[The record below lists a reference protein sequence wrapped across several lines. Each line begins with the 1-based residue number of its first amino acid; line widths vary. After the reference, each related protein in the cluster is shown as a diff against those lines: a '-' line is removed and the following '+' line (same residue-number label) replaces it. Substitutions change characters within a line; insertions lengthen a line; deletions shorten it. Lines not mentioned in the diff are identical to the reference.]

1 VLTAGGAE
9 IAAGAL
15 AMGLG
20 GYLAARGDAEHYRS
34 ELLREQRETIEVPDQ
49 ERAEVATI
57 LRDYGISEDAIRP
70 VVDDLAR
77 DRGRWVRFMM
87 RFELGLEPPDPKREL
102 SSAVTIGLS
111 YVAGG
116 VIPLWPYL
124 VFPQQHTALAV
135 SSVVTLSALALF
147 GALKARFTG
156 APMLRSAVQT
166 LVVGGLAAAA
176 AFGLARL
183 IA

>member
-1 VLTAGGAE
+1 
-9 IAAGAL
+9 
-15 AMGLG
+15 MGLG
-20 GYLAARGDAEHYRS
+20 GYLAARGDAEHYRA
-34 ELLREQRETIEVPDQ
+34 ELAREQRETIEVPDE
-49 ERAEVATI
+49 ERAEVAAI
-57 LRDYGISEDAIRP
+57 LRDYGISEDAITP

-77 DRGRWVRFMM
+77 DRGRWVKFMM
-87 RFELGLEPPDPKREL
+87 RFELGLEAPDPKREL

-124 VFPQQHTALAV
+124 VFATQKTALTA
-135 SSVVTLSALALF
+135 SSIVTLSALALF

-156 APMLRSAVQT
+156 APMLRSALQT
-166 LVVGGLAAAA
+166 ASVGGLAAAA